1 MFENR
6 FSMAVPDIDRTD
18 FLLIIGANPM
28 VSNGSLVTAAGWPRR
43 LKALQQRGG
52 TVVVVDPHRT
62 RTAVAAD
69 QHVAIRPG
77 RDHRNAGE
85 SALADRPDSRS
96 AAGLLVVLTSN
107 YRCFQCSPRTARC
120 KPVGRSL
127 VERNGR
133 VHRAPLMRAA
143 TRSTSFTSQ
152 WRIAI

>member
-1 MFENR
+1 LIDDRFAVGTHQIYTASTVDQRPKDLTNALMFGNR

-28 VSNGSLVTAAGWPRR
+28 VSNGSLVTAPGWPRR

-96 AAGLLVVLTSN
+96 AAGLLVV
-107 YRCFQCSPRTARC
+107 
-120 KPVGRSL
+120 
-127 VERNGR
+127 
-133 VHRAPLMRAA
+133 
-143 TRSTSFTSQ
+143 
-152 WRIAI
+152 